1 MVSKVPILRVSFG
14 QKKKVTPECHWSIRP
29 EGEVWKAMLQGLE
42 ERLLIGICY
51 SNQVVLTLF
60 RPALGNWEVSNASKS
75 FGRRSLVMAE
85 VKLNQSH
92 ENEVYI
98 IQYNTIPL
106 AIGFLLICN

>member
-1 MVSKVPILRVSFG
+1 M
-14 QKKKVTPECHWSIRP
+14 
-29 EGEVWKAMLQGLE
+29 
-42 ERLLIGICY
+42 
-51 SNQVVLTLF
+51 LTLF

-98 IQYNTIPL
+98 IQYNS
-106 AIGFLLICN
+106 IGYWLSVDL